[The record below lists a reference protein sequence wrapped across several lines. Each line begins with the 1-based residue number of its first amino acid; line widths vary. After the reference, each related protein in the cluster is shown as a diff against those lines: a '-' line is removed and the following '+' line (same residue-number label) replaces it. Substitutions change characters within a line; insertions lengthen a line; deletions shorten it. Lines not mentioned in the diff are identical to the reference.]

1 MEDFKG
7 DLKKRMKFLIQNEEI
22 EEAVEKIVQ
31 KTGRF
36 PLPSRNTVQIK
47 KQQEFYSYNTFLSKV
62 PKKRKINH
70 LIL

>member
-22 EEAVEKIVQ
+22 EEVVEKIAQ
-31 KTGRF
+31 KTGRL
-36 PLPSRNTVQIK
+36 PLPSRNIVQIK

-62 PKKRKINH
+62 TK
-70 LIL
+70 